1 MNIELCFV
9 FKDKDG
15 TDVSLWTTSIFP
27 NNVLDRFF
35 TIFPESEVWET
46 YELDSQSDIKEFLT
60 ELAAESLL
68 VDDDYLENVELKIQ
82 DIRELLDSFESWS
95 YEYKCEAFIR
105 EKK

>member
-46 YELDSQSDIKEFLT
+46 
-60 ELAAESLL
+60 
-68 VDDDYLENVELKIQ
+68 
-82 DIRELLDSFESWS
+82 
-95 YEYKCEAFIR
+95 
-105 EKK
+105 